1 MCQSFG
7 TMGLAKAEAEINA
20 HEQDSASAV
29 SSEIKPFTTKAPT
42 HVIEGLDLLAG
53 HFGMTRNALVL
64 KLINQYLGQAF
75 AEYSTGY
82 NSCFSQSRCF
92 RCSAIIHDIENLT
105 EQSDVSEQAKEYIN
119 RLVVDHLVNT

>member
-7 TMGLAKAEAEINA
+7 NMGLAKAESEINA
-20 HEQDSASAV
+20 HEQNSPSAV

-42 HVIEGLDLLAG
+42 HVIESLDLLAG

-64 KLINQYLGQAF
+64 KLLNQYLGQAF
-75 AEYSTGY
+75 AEYATGY
-82 NSCFSQSRCF
+82 NSIFHNPDVSDVQQ
-92 RCSAIIHDIENLT
+92 IINDIEHLT
-105 EQSDVSEQAKEYIN
+105 EQSDVSEKAKEYVN

>member
-7 TMGLAKAEAEINA
+7 AMGYAKAEQEINA
-20 HEQDSASAV
+20 HEKDSAAAL
-29 SSEIKPFTTKAPT
+29 SSEIKPFTTKAPV
-42 HVIEGLDLLAG
+42 HVIEALDLLAG

-75 AEYSTGY
+75 TEYSSSY
-82 NSCFSQSRCF
+82 NSVFHNPDVSDVQQ
-92 RCSAIIHDIENLT
+92 IINDIENLT
-105 EQSDVSEQAKEYIN
+105 EHSDVSEQAKEYVN

>member
-29 SSEIKPFTTKAPT
+29 ASEIKPFTTKAPT

-82 NSCFSQSRCF
+82 NSVFHNPEVSDVQQ
-92 RCSAIIHDIENLT
+92 IINDIENLT
-105 EQSDVSEQAKEYIN
+105 GHSEVSEQAKEYVN

>member
-53 HFGMTRNALVL
+53 YFGMTRNALVL

-82 NSCFSQSRCF
+82 NSVF
-92 RCSAIIHDIENLT
+92 HNP
-105 EQSDVSEQAKEYIN
+105 DVSDEQQIIRHIESLTDQADVSGQAKEYVH
-119 RLVVDHLVNT
+119 RLVLDHLMIT

>member
-82 NSCFSQSRCF
+82 NNPEVSDVQQ
-92 RCSAIIHDIENLT
+92 IINDIENLT
-105 EQSDVSEQAKEYIN
+105 GHSEVSEQAKEYVN

>member
-82 NSCFSQSRCF
+82 NSVFHMLCAPFVFNSLYVF
-92 RCSAIIHDIENLT
+92 TMIIAEMIKVKISDTGIE
-105 EQSDVSEQAKEYIN
+105 
-119 RLVVDHLVNT
+119 